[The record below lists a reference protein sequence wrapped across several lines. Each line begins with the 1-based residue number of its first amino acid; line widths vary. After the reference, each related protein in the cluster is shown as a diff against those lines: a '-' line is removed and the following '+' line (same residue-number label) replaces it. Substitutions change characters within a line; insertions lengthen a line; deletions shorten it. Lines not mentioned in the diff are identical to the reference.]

1 MLAFTNRSKQA
12 LLKQGTASFGQK
24 KQLIGLI
31 RRQQLAFYSTSA
43 KEAQLEDGE
52 YLGTYRQRRA
62 ASRIDDIMSSDIS
75 KESLL
80 ESEQSMKERFDQ
92 LTGKLGVEFEKDAAK
107 QKPQKVRQ
115 HLSKDNA
122 QF

>member
-12 LLKQGTASFGQK
+12 LLKQGTTSFGQK
-24 KQLIGLI
+24 QCFGLI
-31 RRQQLAFYSTSA
+31 CRQQLAFYSTSA

-92 LTGKLGVEFEKDAAK
+92 LTGKLGVDFEKDAAM
-107 QKPQKVRQ
+107 QKP
-115 HLSKDNA
+115 
-122 QF
+122 